1 MWAVHP
7 SNTSDTSLQKCLL
20 AASPRED
27 RRGTTS
33 ATIVRGEDDDGVVV
47 ESVRLQSLH
56 HSAHPSVQSLCF
68 VFAKSKQYPKK
79 KLVNK
84 NCCSDRS
91 SCVCGSHCSITAV
104 CTVQLRAFL
113 VSFCQSVPPEF
124 LRSFLR
130 MFSHCDGGSPIDSLG
145 VLMKISLV
153 NPCPSLI
160 LVQVDCRRLLKIN
173 R

>member
-33 ATIVRGEDDDGVVV
+33 AAIVRGEDDDGVVV

-68 VFAKSKQYPKK
+68 VFAKMSKK

-104 CTVQLRAFL
+104 CTVFFLLATEQVASLVRLRKSKSCQNHLQLQKWL
-113 VSFCQSVPPEF
+113 P
-124 LRSFLR
+124 
-130 MFSHCDGGSPIDSLG
+130 
-145 VLMKISLV
+145 KYISLTKYV
-153 NPCPSLI
+153 SLT
-160 LVQVDCRRLLKIN
+160 VRTEKSRENK
-173 R
+173 